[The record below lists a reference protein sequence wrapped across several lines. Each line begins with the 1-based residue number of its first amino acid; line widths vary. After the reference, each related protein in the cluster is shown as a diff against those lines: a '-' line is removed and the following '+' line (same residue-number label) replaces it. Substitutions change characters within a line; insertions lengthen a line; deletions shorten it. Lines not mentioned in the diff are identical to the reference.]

1 MKRIL
6 VIDDEVSILRVLEII
21 LSSNNYVVEAISKWQ
36 YLPYS
41 IQYFKPDLIL
51 LDVFLGGADGREIC
65 KQLKNYK
72 KMKNL
77 VKISIFALALG
88 FFASCSDDAKTEET
102 TTNSDT
108 TTVVTPVAAD
118 TAVVVTDSTIK
129 VTTDTIK
136 K

>member
-1 MKRIL
+1 MKRVL

-65 KQLKNYK
+65 RKLKNTK
-72 KMKNL
+72 ETAHIPIIIFSAQNFEDDLESCKPDAFIAKPFDATLLLETIKMKL
-77 VKISIFALALG
+77 S
-88 FFASCSDDAKTEET
+88 
-102 TTNSDT
+102 
-108 TTVVTPVAAD
+108 
-118 TAVVVTDSTIK
+118 
-129 VTTDTIK
+129 
-136 K
+136 

>member
-51 LDVFLGGADGREIC
+51 LDIFLGGADGREIC
-65 KQLKNYK
+65 SQLKNSK
-72 KMKNL
+72 ATAHIP
-77 VKISIFALALG
+77 VIIFSAQN
-88 FFASCSDDAKTEET
+88 FNDQESCKPDAFIAKPFDANMLLE
-102 TTNSDT
+102 
-108 TTVVTPVAAD
+108 
-118 TAVVVTDSTIK
+118 TIK
-129 VTTDTIK
+129 MNLS
-136 K
+136 

>member
-65 KQLKNYK
+65 QQLKNSK
-72 KMKNL
+72 ETAH
-77 VKISIFALALG
+77 IPIIIFSAQNFKDDL
-88 FFASCSDDAKTEET
+88 SDCKPDAFIAK
-102 TTNSDT
+102 
-108 TTVVTPVAAD
+108 PF
-118 TAVVVTDSTIK
+118 DSS
-129 VTTDTIK
+129 VLLETIK
-136 K
+136 KNLN